1 MKKICS
7 TLLLS
12 ITVLFFSCSQF
23 KKNKPQEA
31 IKNIKYIYEA
41 TYLDDFKI
49 GNPELVVEVQEMHQS
64 IINKDYKKVGSYLSD
79 NVVFALEDG
88 TTLEGKEACMKFMI
102 EGYSSIEIVDYQ
114 IAVNLAVVDENGDE
128 WVLLWDSANIVSKDG
143 ASKRFNWMKT
153 FRFKDGKINYVNQF
167 SKPSNRD

>member
-102 EGYSSIEIVDYQ
+102 DGYSSIEIVDYQ

-153 FRFKDGKINYVNQF
+153 FRFKDGKINYTNQF

>member
-153 FRFKDGKINYVNQF
+153 FRFKDGKINYTNQF